1 VFAAEATP
9 PRVRHLEALLKSK
22 MVGIP
27 YTPAEEEVAWI
38 FSIVSRT
45 TVLRCSSVSISA
57 MSEQML
63 AVPLTEPPRVCRRL
77 FRLSHAAMAGC
88 SVTA

>member
-27 YTPAEEEVAWI
+27 YTPAEDGSGVDLLHREPDNGP
-38 FSIVSRT
+38 
-45 TVLRCSSVSISA
+45 A
-57 MSEQML
+57 MLLSQHFGDVR
-63 AVPLTEPPRVCRRL
+63 ANDRGPSDHARL
-77 FRLSHAAMAGC
+77 GP
-88 SVTA
+88 